1 MRRCGFCLG
10 ALLALLCCGCAT
22 TEVVREA
29 PENAAVAEAL
39 LAHVKGTLIQAVE
52 GAWKDEAFAAE
63 CVLKGDGEKFSAVLL
78 GPQMRL
84 ATLTLERPHTLRW
97 ECAPQLPAALDP
109 EYVMFDLALVCL
121 PTDAL
126 ARALGDGYRVDETP
140 DGKRRRVVEAK
151 GGRLHSVRQMLPD
164 GGVYFRNAPYGYE
177 FTVRA
182 VSHEN

>member
-1 MRRCGFCLG
+1 
-10 ALLALLCCGCAT
+10 
-22 TEVVREA
+22 
-29 PENAAVAEAL
+29 
-39 LAHVKGTLIQAVE
+39 
-52 GAWKDEAFAAE
+52 
-63 CVLKGDGEKFSAVLL
+63 
-78 GPQMRL
+78 
-84 ATLTLERPHTLRW
+84 
-97 ECAPQLPAALDP
+97 
-109 EYVMFDLALVCL
+109 MFDLALVCL

-126 ARALGDGYRVDETP
+126 ARALGEGYRVDETP